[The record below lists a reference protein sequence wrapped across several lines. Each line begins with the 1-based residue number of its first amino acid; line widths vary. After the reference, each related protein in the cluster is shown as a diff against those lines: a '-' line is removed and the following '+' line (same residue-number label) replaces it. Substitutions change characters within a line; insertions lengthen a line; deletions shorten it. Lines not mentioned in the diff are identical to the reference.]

1 MSIIF
6 FQLVC
11 NGNLLNIQIHHEFG
25 VRAFIEENIVFQFFM
40 WEWLTTIQQTYKIL
54 LKQTSNTT

>member
-25 VRAFIEENIVFQFFM
+25 VRAFIEENIVFQFYVGM
-40 WEWLTTIQQTYKIL
+40 TNYYSADI
-54 LKQTSNTT
+54 